1 MRTSR
6 TTLTLRTTDTRVM
19 ATIEMTS
26 ANAGIAEAMNRLDAC
41 RSTAN
46 MIGSHQRE
54 RLVIKNEFGKKD
66 NLFMIAGI
74 GDRPNRTDAH
84 KFVTLSS

>member
-1 MRTSR
+1 
-6 TTLTLRTTDTRVM
+6 M

-26 ANAGIAEAMNRLDAC
+26 ANTGIAEAMNRLEAC
-41 RSTAN
+41 GSKAN
-46 MIGSHQRE
+46 MNGSHQRK

-66 NLFMIAGI
+66 NLFIITGI
-74 GDRPNRTDAH
+74 CHGQNRTDAR

>member
-1 MRTSR
+1 
-6 TTLTLRTTDTRVM
+6 M

-74 GDRPNRTDAH
+74 GDRPNRTDAR

>member
-1 MRTSR
+1 
-6 TTLTLRTTDTRVM
+6 
-19 ATIEMTS
+19 
-26 ANAGIAEAMNRLDAC
+26 
-41 RSTAN
+41 

-74 GDRPNRTDAH
+74 GDRRNRTDAH